1 MALRELAAFLGG
13 AAQGVGS
20 GLMQREDQKRA
31 ERERQDRLAQQE
43 ADRLFREAQMELQ
56 RQQFAESQRT
66 NEATRTR
73 LAAEE
78 AREAEK
84 FGRDTAREQATQY
97 TSTDVL
103 PDDLVG
109 NMEKYGLRVVRGV
122 NGLPAQTGLPGV
134 GGVTTPSLIG
144 PDGMGA
150 RRGFKTAEEIAKGE
164 TERLAA
170 QFEAQGLTPLATAL
184 RASGG
189 RLGGISPDLTK
200 TPEQLAAN
208 REAEQADR
216 LEQIRLQ
223 NQGNVDVVRARE
235 AAQTTPAGLTTRD
248 RVDYQQALTRLGG
261 RPEVKDFREMGRH
274 VSAIDEAMKTSA
286 EGGNMI
292 AVDQALI
299 NAFNKLMDPTSVVRE
314 SEYARTGSDMAVLNR
329 LRGQLGPDG
338 KLAMGGAGLTRTDRE
353 AIARMARSFAAAA
366 QQKSQAAT
374 EEVASSYDL
383 IPTATGQ
390 TIGEMLRQGLKTGQT
405 SAQQTTG
412 GTVTLVAPTG
422 EEITVSEAEAQ
433 RILAA
438 DPKVKRKGGQ

>member
-109 NMEKYGLRVVRGV
+109 NMEKYGLRVVR
-122 NGLPAQTGLPGV
+122 
-134 GGVTTPSLIG
+134 
-144 PDGMGA
+144 DGMGA
-150 RRGFKTAEEIAKGE
+150 RRGFKTAEEIAREE

-189 RLGGISPDLTK
+189 RLGGVSADLTK
-200 TPEQLAAN
+200 TQAERDAERA
-208 REAEQADR
+208 AEQADR
-216 LEQIRLQ
+216 LEQIRVQ
-223 NQGNVDVVRARE
+223 
-235 AAQTTPAGLTTRD
+235 AAASRPPRD
-248 RVDYQQALTRLGG
+248 PL
-261 RPEVKDFREMGRH
+261 K
-274 VSAIDEAMKTSA
+274 
-286 EGGNMI
+286 
-292 AVDQALI
+292 
-299 NAFNKLMDPTSVVRE
+299 SVV
-314 SEYARTGSDMAVLNR
+314 
-329 LRGQLGPDG
+329 GPDG
-338 KLAMGGAGLTRTDRE
+338 KVILVPESQAIGMEPAPTGRTATVGSDDQVKTLTLLEEAKTVLRDLSPTAKGFSGAVGAGWQSVPFMGGPPAGSDSAGYKARLDRFKALNVLPRLSVMKGLGQMSNVEFDTVTKASTDLDATLPEADFIRLYNSTIEAVDKAYNRARAGTTIVNDANGDGVIDNAPQAGGRTSGAGL
-353 AIARMARSFAAAA
+353 A
-366 QQKSQAAT
+366 
-374 EEVASSYDL
+374 
-383 IPTATGQ
+383 GQ
-390 TIGEMLRQGLKTGQT
+390 PQN
-405 SAQQTTG
+405 
-412 GTVTLVAPTG
+412 VDTLVAPYVANGYTRD
-422 EEITVSEAEAQ
+422 EAVAF
-433 RILAA
+433 L
-438 DPKVKRKGGQ
+438 KSKGIIK